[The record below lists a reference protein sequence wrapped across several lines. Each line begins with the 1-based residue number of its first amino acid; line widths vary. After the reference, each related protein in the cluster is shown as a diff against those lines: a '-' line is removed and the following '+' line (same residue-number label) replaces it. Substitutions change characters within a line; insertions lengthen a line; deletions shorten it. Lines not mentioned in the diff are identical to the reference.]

1 LSFEAWDLSIS
12 NRCEDGCWT
21 EQKAAADMVEK
32 YHQQARLESS
42 RRNRLE
48 SARTTTAWT
57 QATLAEA
64 LEKRCIALDD

>member
-21 EQKAAADMVEK
+21 EQKAASGRKVSPAGK
-32 YHQQARLESS
+32 IESS